1 MRRVGPDKWASAGL
15 AAAVL
20 KLKWHFLSE
29 AFRQTALF
37 CPFTRNLRDTQTPI
51 TKYKSGHLKHRAV
64 IGETDCG
71 FNAGQR
77 FMVRTHQLMEI
88 SLKMRNRFPRRF
100 RGSCTKETARSPK
113 KSCAPS
119 FYSVARR
126 NMPLISH
133 ISMTQKR
140 NGIAD
145 FNFLPQ
151 IKRNIDS
158 DQMEFALLYR
168 WFLNRLLKS
177 LWDSL
182 NPLAKKSLFLHWVY
196 VNATRF

>member
-51 TKYKSGHLKHRAV
+51 TKYKCGHLKHRAV

-71 FNAGQR
+71 FSAGQR
-77 FMVRTHQLMEI
+77 FMVRTHQLIEI

-100 RGSCTKETARSPK
+100 CGSCTRETAPSPK

-119 FYSVARR
+119 LYFSCSEKYASFIAYCVKEWYHRIKLPGSDKTRR
-126 NMPLISH
+126 WQRRTGLCILI
-133 ISMTQKR
+133 
-140 NGIAD
+140 
-145 FNFLPQ
+145 
-151 IKRNIDS
+151 
-158 DQMEFALLYR
+158 QMI
-168 WFLNRLLKS
+168 
-177 LWDSL
+177 
-182 NPLAKKSLFLHWVY
+182 P
-196 VNATRF
+196 